1 MSFQIFGILF
11 LKLLIDHR
19 QPTLSMQKSA
29 FHEMRHFDFSLL
41 TGVSFESKHT
51 LVLKKFRSRA
61 LKSGPYTAR
70 LSKAKLLLVLHPF

>member
-29 FHEMRHFDFSLL
+29 FHEMHHFDFSVL
-41 TGVSFESKHT
+41 TGVGFESKHT
-51 LVLKKFRSRA
+51 LV
-61 LKSGPYTAR
+61 
-70 LSKAKLLLVLHPF
+70 